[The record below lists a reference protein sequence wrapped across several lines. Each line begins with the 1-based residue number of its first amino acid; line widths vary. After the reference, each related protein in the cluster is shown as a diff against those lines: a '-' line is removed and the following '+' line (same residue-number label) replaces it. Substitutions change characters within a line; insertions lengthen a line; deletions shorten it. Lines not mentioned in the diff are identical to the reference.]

1 MQLQAVTGVVTGLRR
16 FKGEV
21 ENQNHD
27 FTKAFIETDLNEG
40 DNSRG
45 TCTQEFTLGKSDIY
59 DKLLSVPLPFQAKF
73 NVSVTTNGKRTM
85 TTMKLV
91 EVINQPKKAAA

>member
-1 MQLQAVTGVVTGLRR
+1 MKLQSVTGVVTGLRR
-16 FKGEV
+16 FKGDV
-21 ENQNHD
+21 DGQSHD

-59 DKLLSVPLPFQAKF
+59 DRLLSVPLPFQAKF
-73 NVSVTTNGKRTM
+73 DVTVTTNGKRTM
-85 TTMKLV
+85 TSMKLV
-91 EVINQPKKAAA
+91 DVINQPKKAAA